1 MTRTTD
7 EQYEDLVELTAFLAE
22 HVDRIPR
29 HRRAQATRLL
39 ERVETLLSDPT
50 EGDAA

>member
-1 MTRTTD
+1 MTD
-7 EQYEDLVELTAFLAE
+7 DLLEELVEMTAFLAE

-29 HRRAQATRLL
+29 HRRAQAARLL

-50 EGDAA
+50 EVAS